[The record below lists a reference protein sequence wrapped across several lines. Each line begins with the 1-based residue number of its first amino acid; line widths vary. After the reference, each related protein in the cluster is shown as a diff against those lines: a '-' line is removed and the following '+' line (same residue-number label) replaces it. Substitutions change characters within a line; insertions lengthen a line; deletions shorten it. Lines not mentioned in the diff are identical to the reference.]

1 VPEDFLIYLKR
12 LIDDRFKSRRAFV
25 RAAEPEGNEDSLV
38 SQLSKVLEGKRPPPL
53 NRIEAWADA
62 LGLTGA
68 DKESLINRAT
78 LENLHPE
85 IRSRYAR
92 IFAEHAAQG
101 ERIRLMEGRDGKS
114 RTGVGQL
121 RAAKPTRKV

>member
-1 VPEDFLIYLKR
+1 MPEEFLSLLER
-12 LIDDRFKSRRAFV
+12 LIDARFKSRRAFV
-25 RAAEPEGNEDSLV
+25 RAAHPEGNEDSLV
-38 SQLSKVLEGKRPPPL
+38 SQLSRVLDGERPPPL

-78 LENLHPE
+78 LENLHAE
-85 IRSRYAR
+85 IRPRYAR

-101 ERIRLMEGRDGKS
+101 ERIRQMEAKIGK
-114 RTGVGQL
+114 L
-121 RAAKPTRKV
+121 RLEMEQFRSVKPHRKA